1 MSDEILTDGD
11 EGTIDGGAIEVK
23 RKPGRPRKE
32 HETAVVPV
40 LATDLPVDETPLPAL
55 PTDAEIP
62 PSGDL
67 STQERG
73 MVMTVMEKILDRLD
87 ADPHNAA
94 ALQMFERV
102 LEMHGEVLKQTAPM
116 KENKRHPDVSAYNP
130 LGERDHP
137 RPQLRRPVYF
147 LGAQFEQQTLTL
159 QEIETLNQIETSM
172 ESADGL
178 SKATI
183 LRTQAGGEILYIS
196 VPFKDFDDLRGLKL
210 MGVLRDILGGTQPQ
224 TNDTMADRINA
235 LLQAN
240 EQMAQRLAALE
251 AAQGQHVSVS

>member
-1 MSDEILTDGD
+1 MSDEILTDGE
-11 EGTIDGGAIEVK
+11 EGTIDGGSIEVK

-32 HETAVVPV
+32 PEAPV
-40 LATDLPVDETPLPAL
+40 LATELPKDEVSLPEL
-55 PTDAEIP
+55 PTAEEIP
-62 PSGDL
+62 QSGDL
-67 STQERG
+67 SVQERR

-87 ADPHNAA
+87 ADPRNAQ
-94 ALQMFERV
+94 ALEMFERV
-102 LEMHGEVLKQTAPM
+102 MQMHSEVLRETSPM
-116 KENKRHPDVSAYNP
+116 KENKRHPDISAYNH

-172 ESADGL
+172 ESSDGL

-210 MGVLRDILGGTQPQ
+210 MGILRDLLGGVQPQ
-224 TNDTMADRINA
+224 SNDTVMERISA
-235 LLQAN
+235 LLHAN
-240 EQMAQRLAALE
+240 EQMAHRLAAVE
-251 AAQGQHVSVS
+251 AQQAQQISVS